1 MLDDI
6 RKYINE
12 RVKPVDF
19 THLLLEVDDEGED
32 PPPAD
37 DGGFDDTPPEDDA
50 GFDDAGGGFDDA
62 GGGFDDVGGGESGD
76 SGESGSEEGSEEGED
91 AESVEEDKFKDREDD
106 PDFTQGASG
115 EGSPADGS
123 PAGVAIYNVEEVLA
137 ALNGLISTGDTDL
150 NELDNAKNVIELVA
164 NGKKLIDSDF
174 EDVHD
179 YDSFSEIIKKCLD
192 GIDEKTKNYFNMKI
206 KAALL
211 EIQNKEKIE
220 LSKAKGSVDQI
231 RDIVDKL

>member
-19 THLLLEVDDEGED
+19 THLLLEDEEGGGED
-32 PPPAD
+32 APPAD

-62 GGGFDDVGGGESGD
+62 GGGFDDFGGGESGD
-76 SGESGSEEGSEEGED
+76 SGESGSEESSEEGED
-91 AESVEEDKFKDREDD
+91 AESGEEDKFKDREDD
-106 PDFTQGASG
+106 PDFIQGSSG
-115 EGSPADGS
+115 EGSPADGG

-164 NGKKLIDSDF
+164 NGKKLI
-174 EDVHD
+174 
-179 YDSFSEIIKKCLD
+179 EIRV
-192 GIDEKTKNYFNMKI
+192 
-206 KAALL
+206 ALTV
-211 EIQNKEKIE
+211 E
-220 LSKAKGSVDQI
+220 AI
-231 RDIVDKL
+231 RRAVGH

>member
-19 THLLLEVDDEGED
+19 THLLLEDEEGGVDD

-37 DGGFDDTPPEDDA
+37 DGGFDDTPHDD
-50 GFDDAGGGFDDA
+50 GGFDDA
-62 GGGFDDVGGGESGD
+62 GGGFDDDGGFDDAGGGEG
-76 SGESGSEEGSEEGED
+76 GSSDEGSAEGGEEGED
-91 AESVEEDKFKDREDD
+91 ADSGEEDKFKDREDD

-115 EGSPADGS
+115 EGSPADGG

>member
-19 THLLLEVDDEGED
+19 THLLLEVEEGGDDA
-32 PPPAD
+32 PPAD

-50 GFDDAGGGFDDA
+50 GFDDAGGFDD
-62 GGGFDDVGGGESGD
+62 GGGFNDGPSDAGVDDSEG
-76 SGESGSEEGSEEGED
+76 GSEEGEEGED
-91 AESVEEDKFKDREDD
+91 AESGEEDKFKDREDD